1 MKKYGIKTI
10 IILLLFQSNICLAI
24 DTVKVNEKDALFT
37 ALNQSLPLITSNY
50 IGWQENWKW
59 AGAIVEPSHIVQNKQ
74 YQKSTFNGQVK
85 NLDIAFNGSVTPN
98 NNNLVWTYNWDKSS
112 SFPNA
117 IGFGIEFKLTLS
129 DSSQAPELLPNNA
142 GWRWKTVDNKS
153 FEVIFTPA
161 AKKIYFERGNKNHI
175 RVLFFSD
182 ITSGSQ
188 SSSMTVKVDDT
199 VKLSGPDSVA
209 YDETNSPW
217 HKDILSPSSS
227 PIDLSFLN
235 KNDKP
240 AGKQGFIKRKGA
252 QLFFEN
258 GSAAKFWGA
267 NIQAS
272 ALFQSSSTDIKR
284 HAKRIAQLGF
294 NLIRIHHHDS
304 SWVNP
309 NIFKNQ
315 QNNTHELSDA
325 ALKKIDWWV
334 KCLKEEG
341 IYLWLDLHV
350 GRRYTENDGISNFSD
365 FSKGKAYAEAKG
377 FNYYNNDVM
386 ALMQAFNKA
395 YLTHINQYTQ
405 LAYKD
410 DPAVIALLIT
420 NENDL
425 TQHFGNALLA
435 NKNVP
440 AHHAIF
446 SADAD
451 NFSSSHGLSS
461 YKVKSTWL
469 MGESKI
475 YLNDVEHRF
484 NQQMIEHLQ
493 GLGVKSLI
501 STSNS
506 WGNMG
511 LFGLPSLTD
520 GSLID
525 AHAYGKENEFKLNPR
540 QAPGFL
546 TWAGAAQVTGYPL
559 SITEWNIEPFPAK
572 DRFTAPLFVA
582 SIASL
587 QSWDAIM
594 LYGYSQIPLGN
605 AGYGSNY
612 SSYNDPAIIGLMP
625 AAALLY
631 RQNHVA
637 PANKSY
643 ALKLN
648 RENFFFNR
656 QDPTTSK
663 TIRTILETS
672 RLTIDMPDTPELPWL
687 NTNNT
692 DEENSIVIH
701 DTNIDF
707 IPSGQSFVES
717 DTGELKRNWE
727 KGIHTINTEKSQIA
741 AGWIGGETVELKDVT
756 FKIETGNAVVAV
768 QSLDNKAI
776 RESNKIFITVMARS
790 KPEKNNHPPF
800 LSEPVTGLLEIHAP
814 KGLKLYPI
822 SRIGKLKDKIFTQQ
836 DSEGRYSINLSS
848 DMGYHWFI
856 LQNNTPTFEIT
867 SPVDGAEYTEGDL
880 ISLKTNILL
889 QEGNIDKVEFWHDGL
904 KFEQESDTSYE
915 LSYRGFA
922 PGIHTISS
930 RTLFKDGSSL
940 DTKVIKITVK
950 ESPFRITSPYDGDQ
964 FIEGNPV
971 AIKTN
976 ASKWELNVKQ
986 VDFWHDNWEYLAG
999 VKNAPYEHIIQ
1010 KLPVGNHVIRSR
1022 LLFKDETRSD
1032 AKAITLNINPP
1043 LFEISSPPNFSTV
1056 IEGEPITIKTNASK
1070 WGSTVNQVDFW
1081 RDDWKYLA
1089 GVSSAPYQLTI
1100 NNLPVGEHVLRSRLN
1115 YDNGKSSGATITI
1128 TVIEKQ

>member
-182 ITSGSQ
+182 ITIGSQ

-727 KGIHTINTEKSQIA
+727 KGIHTINTEKSQIS

-790 KPEKNNHPPF
+790 KPENNNQLPF
-800 LSEPVTGLLEIHAP
+800 LSEPVTGQLEIYAP
-814 KGLKLYPI
+814 GGLKLYPI
-822 SRIGKLKDKIFTQQ
+822 NSYGKQINTPIALNEIQGKYQV
-836 DSEGRYSINLSS
+836 NLSP
-848 DMGYHWFI
+848 DLKYHWFV
-856 LQNNTPTFEIT
+856 LQSEPPAFSIS
-867 SPVDGAEYTEGDL
+867 SPIDGAEYIEDEL
-880 ISLKTNILL
+880 IT
-889 QEGNIDKVEFWHDGL
+889 
-904 KFEQESDTSYE
+904 
-915 LSYRGFA
+915 
-922 PGIHTISS
+922 
-930 RTLFKDGSSL
+930 
-940 DTKVIKITVK
+940 
-950 ESPFRITSPYDGDQ
+950 
-964 FIEGNPV
+964 
-971 AIKTN
+971 IKTN
-976 ASKWELNVKQ
+976 AINWQDKIQ
-986 VDFWHDNWEYLAG
+986 RVDFWQDDWKHLGQTEQ
-999 VKNAPYEHIIQ
+999 APYELSTDKLSEGEHI
-1010 KLPVGNHVIRSR
+1010 IRSR
-1022 LLFKDETRSD
+1022 LLFKDGTRSTTET
-1032 AKAITLNINPP
+1032 INISIKKPP
-1043 LFEISSPPNFSTV
+1043 FRISAPIDGSIVSAT
-1056 IEGEPITIKTNASK
+1056 EPVTIKTNAIY
-1070 WGSTVNQVDFW
+1070 WHEQIQRVDFW
-1081 RDDWKYLA
+1081 QDNWKHLGQAEQAPFEIRTDKMLIGEHIIRSRILFKDGTRSTTDTVNISIKEAPFSITAPTDGSMLYATTPVRIETNAINWQEQIQRVDFWQDDWKHLGQA
-1089 GVSSAPYQLTI
+1089 VQAPFEITTNKL
-1100 NNLPVGEHVLRSRLN
+1100 LVGDHIIRSRILFK
-1115 YDNGKSSGATITI
+1115 DGTRASAKTITL
-1128 TVIEKQ
+1128 TVK